1 MTDDILK
8 AALAHYGEDE
18 QLTVAMEEL
27 AELIVAISHLKRG
40 RTESYANLV
49 EELADVEIIC
59 KTLRLVV
66 ADDARVDGM
75 VVKKLERLFDR
86 MGNGESVTRT
96 SDAGSY
102 LERLVGRT
110 R

>member
-40 RTESYANLV
+40 RTTSYADLV
-49 EELADVEIIC
+49 EELADVEIVCRTI
-59 KTLRLVV
+59 RLVLG
-66 ADDARVDGM
+66 DDARVNRM
-75 VVKKLERLFDR
+75 VKSKLYWL
-86 MGNGESVTRT
+86 ESRVN
-96 SDAGSY
+96 DD
-102 LERLVGRT
+102 
-110 R
+110 